1 LTSQESLEQSFARI
15 RGRNLAVEIFAVE
28 IFSGKVPRA
37 GAVELT
43 RRVESFLLEMALR
56 NFRQLG
62 LSTFREICLQSTT
75 SSGETAHVS
84 HTCIEKLRMSRTA
97 VLRRFGCG

>member
-1 LTSQESLEQSFARI
+1 VLTSQQSLERSFARI
-15 RGRNLAVEIFAVE
+15 RARNLTVEIFTVGIFALE
-28 IFSGKVPRA
+28 IFSGKFPRA

-75 SSGETAHVS
+75 SSGETAHAS
-84 HTCIEKLRMSRTA
+84 HTCVESS
-97 VLRRFGCG
+97 G